1 MTAVEASQNDAIR
14 EALVSGILGFLAG
27 QDLLTLREIR
37 EALEREIDDAG
48 PRALLD
54 LKAALTIDAGW
65 DYYPSDPLVRRIHR
79 LLAGR
84 FLGPD
89 SEVVGAELLAIVA
102 RQPVAIFSNHLSY
115 ADANVIEVLL
125 ERVAG
130 AELANRLTAMAGPK
144 VFTERQRRFSS
155 LCFGTIKVPQSTEV
169 SSGDAVLPPRA
180 VARAS
185 RRAIEVAKRRLLSG
199 DALLLF
205 GEGTRSRSAAMQPML
220 PGVARYLDVAGA
232 WVLPVGLTG
241 SDNLF
246 PVGDP
251 TLHPAQIVMRVGPPL
266 RSQSLKERADGDR
279 RLIVDAIGLAVAE
292 LLPVS
297 YQGVYGE
304 RDRFEEAAALLE
316 EARRAAP

>member
-1 MTAVEASQNDAIR
+1 MTAVEASPNGALR
-14 EALVSGILGFLAG
+14 EALVGGILDFLTG
-27 QDLLTLREIR
+27 QDLLTLQEIR
-37 EALEREIDDAG
+37 GALEQEIDRAG
-48 PRALLD
+48 PHALLD

-84 FLGPD
+84 FLRPD
-89 SEVVGAELLAIVA
+89 SEVAGAAFLAIVA

-125 ERVAG
+125 ERAGG

-144 VFTERQRRFSS
+144 VFAERQRRFSS

-169 SSGDAVLPPRA
+169 SSGDAVLPLRD

-185 RRAIEVAKRRLLSG
+185 RRAIEVAKRRLQAG

-205 GEGTRSRSAAMQPML
+205 GEGTRSRSAAMQSML
-220 PGVARYLDVAGA
+220 PAVARYLAVDGT

-241 SDNLF
+241 PDNLF

-251 TLHPAQIVMRVGPPL
+251 TLHPAQIVMRIGAPL
-266 RSQSLKERADGDR
+266 RSQSLKERAGGDR

-297 YQGVYGE
+297 YQGVYG
-304 RDRFEEAAALLE
+304 DRHRFGDAAAVLE
-316 EARRAAP
+316 EARRGTT